1 MKIGNRRATKL
12 IRCHQRLGYGKNVLL
27 LALRNWERPFGLV
40 ETLVLGKGK
49 KVGVGAE
56 DTFYYIYLKKKNKQ
70 AKNKTNK
77 LKKLVCSLIF
87 FVCIFFV
94 WGNYHWLFV
103 FFYMFWFAIYVGF
116 VILMIIT
123 IFFYIISFINFLT
136 LRPRKTYIY
145 VFRALFGF
153 SNF

>member
-56 DTFYYIYLKKKNKQ
+56 DTFYYIYLKKKKQ
-70 AKNKTNK
+70 TR
-77 LKKLVCSLIF
+77 KKKKKQTQKISLF
-87 FVCIFFV
+87 LDFLCL
-94 WGNYHWLFV
+94 H
-103 FFYMFWFAIYVGF
+103 
-116 VILMIIT
+116 IL
-123 IFFYIISFINFLT
+123 Y
-136 LRPRKTYIY
+136 LR
-145 VFRALFGF
+145 
-153 SNF
+153 